1 MAATSLRLQDS
12 RWHFVVL
19 TVILYAVG
27 TAYAIFVK
35 RESNDGIA

>member
-1 MAATSLRLQDS
+1 
-12 RWHFVVL
+12 VL